1 MSESGSPIFTC
12 ETKREDSTQR
22 ASEMLYKQELQE
34 TFGAFLTRRQWR
46 LVVSA
51 LSEAEHEESE
61 ELAEELLFYVLPA
74 NLQSDPKG

>member
-1 MSESGSPIFTC
+1 
-12 ETKREDSTQR
+12 
-22 ASEMLYKQELQE
+22 MLYKQELQE

>member
-1 MSESGSPIFTC
+1 
-12 ETKREDSTQR
+12 
-22 ASEMLYKQELQE
+22 MLYKQELQE

-51 LSEAEHEESE
+51 LSESEHEESE

>member
-1 MSESGSPIFTC
+1 
-12 ETKREDSTQR
+12 
-22 ASEMLYKQELQE
+22 MLYKQELQE

-51 LSEAEHEESE
+51 LSESEHAESE

-74 NLQSDPKG
+74 NLQSDTKG